1 MKLLLDTHC
10 LLWLIDDAPKL
21 TVAMRRRIDDAE
33 AVYFSPVSI
42 WEIGL
47 KWRAGKL
54 TALPRDVQREA
65 VNNGL
70 VELPIE
76 NEAIFQS
83 CELQQ
88 KHPDPFDRLLYAQ
101 AKHHKLK
108 LLTADRALIA
118 FGTSVIAKL

>member
-1 MKLLLDTHC
+1 LKLLLDTHC

-21 TVAMRRRIDDAE
+21 TAAMRRRIEDAE
-33 AVYFSPVSI
+33 TVYFSPVSI
-42 WEIGL
+42 WDIGL

-54 TALPRDVQREA
+54 TALPRAVQREA
-65 VNNGL
+65 INNGL

-101 AKHHKLK
+101 AKRHKVK
-108 LLTADRALIA
+108 LLTADRALIV
-118 FGTSVIAKL
+118 FGTTVIAKL